1 MKVFKKNHYYFI
13 NTHCIFA
20 FSDFRRSADQ
30 PLSTNF
36 NYPSISTTPSVY
48 SMQLKNTQPN
58 DPPKNHNPTEN
69 VHTKPYVPALPG
81 YTQKPAYWTLQNGK
95 SRNTIDNRQSNSS
108 VHNIV
113 EEIQTDSQTNSIRD
127 ILKPSFNNSMLNAPL
142 ETINKLS
149 NYKPSDL
156 EINQSNLH
164 QVESIPS
171 MNGRSY
177 DYVFNST
184 PNSGSY
190 DVDSLKISPI
200 DPRNVKRFQSST
212 PTSNKNVSTT
222 NTVISPVKS
231 TMSNEELYA
240 VIHKS
245 KKKMNIKS
253 PPLDRAT
260 SPALSSTSL
269 SPGSSESSIPG
280 RLTPNKFPETGY
292 LTDARNRHSWSPNV
306 QEKLSPLEQRAFE
319 NKPDMAKQTWSC
331 SDRLGPP
338 PQTSRLD
345 FKKLLLQHGVKLNL
359 HGFNKP
365 SLKSSAV
372 ERLRLSRENGAM
384 NPHHNPNMSN
394 INILDLSGSPKTY
407 THRRVIR
414 NNVLSPSSPSRTN
427 VLLKENKATP
437 KILLSPKTQWR
448 FSSPRSDVLSS
459 PIPEAFNEDESPN
472 GSTEKDREQIAND
485 FVLLQNNLNVNPDS
499 QKKGASVKRNLIPGA
514 KNDDKIENGIV
525 PLNNN
530 LLQRNEENHC
540 TNTHCNTA
548 TERQYML
555 SSSPGKLSR
564 AELIQAQKAQFLS
577 QNVPISTLPVVNS
590 FSRNSVISNSQL
602 GNSSP
607 PRTPNAKEPRK
618 CPSPPTLETAL

>member
-1 MKVFKKNHYYFI
+1 MHI
-13 NTHCIFA
+13 HCIFS

-30 PLSTNF
+30 PLSGNF
-36 NYPSISTTPSVY
+36 NYPSISTTSSPY
-48 SMQLKNTQPN
+48 SMQLKNSQPSVIN
-58 DPPKNHNPTEN
+58 DPLKNYNTN
-69 VHTKPYVPALPG
+69 DNANMKPYVSGLPS
-81 YTQKPAYWTLQNGK
+81 YNTQKPPYWTLQHGK
-95 SRNTIDNRQSNSS
+95 SRNVNMNDNRLSNSS
-108 VHNIV
+108 VRNIV
-113 EEIQTDSQTNSIRD
+113 EEIQTESQNNSIKD
-127 ILKPSFNNSMLNAPL
+127 ILRPTFNNPMLNSPL
-142 ETINKLS
+142 ETINKIS
-149 NYKPSDL
+149 NYKPS
-156 EINQSNLH
+156 NQENNQPNLH

-184 PNSGSY
+184 PNSGTY
-190 DVDSLKISPI
+190 NVDSLKISPI
-200 DPRNVKRFQSST
+200 DPRNVMRFQSST
-212 PTSNKNVSTT
+212 PTSNKTLSAANT

-269 SPGSSESSIPG
+269 SPGSSENSIPG
-280 RLTPNKFPETGY
+280 RLTPSKFPETGY

-319 NKPDMAKQTWSC
+319 NKQDNPVRQTWSC

-338 PQTSRLD
+338 PQTTRLD

-359 HGFNKP
+359 HGINKP
-365 SLKSSAV
+365 SAKTSAV

-384 NPHHNPNMSN
+384 NPNPNSNMSN

-414 NNVLSPSSPSRTN
+414 NNILSPSSPSRTN
-427 VLLKENKATP
+427 VLLKENKVTP

-485 FVLLQNNLNVNPDS
+485 FVSLQNNLNINADS
-499 QKKGASVKRNLIPGA
+499 YKLGANVKRNLIPGT
-514 KNDDKIENGIV
+514 KNVDKIENGV
-525 PLNNN
+525 MPLNNN
-530 LLQRNEENHC
+530 LLQRNEENNC
-540 TNTHCNTA
+540 KNTHCNTT
-548 TERQYML
+548 TERQYIL

-577 QNVPISTLPVVNS
+577 QNVPISSLTTVNT